1 VGVDPVV
8 LAREQYRDA
17 SNLGARAGLYGRFGV
32 NPQDFQRWAFEQL
45 ELGAECRVLELGC
58 GPGLLWAR
66 NAERLPAGWQ
76 VTLADL
82 SGGMLEEARRNL
94 AGVQPA
100 FRFVQVD
107 AQALPFADAR
117 FDTVI
122 ANHMLYHVP
131 DLRRALAEVRRV
143 LRPGGVFYAAT
154 NGQDHI
160 RELDA
165 AVERVAPSAAPRL
178 TARSFGLENGAAE
191 LAPWFEPVELRRYEN
206 ALVVTE
212 VEALLTYVASYR
224 AEVRSAEVHAA
235 LRRLWE
241 EELAAAGAVRVTA
254 ETGMFVA
261 RARSRAVVA

>member
-8 LAREQYRDA
+8 LAREQYRDGA
-17 SNLGARAGLYGRFGV
+17 NLGARAGLHARFGV
-32 NPQDFQRWAFEQL
+32 NRQDFQRWAFEQL
-45 ELGAECRVLELGC
+45 GLGAESRVLEVGC

-107 AQALPFADAR
+107 AQALPFGDAR

-143 LRPGGVFYAAT
+143 LHPGGRLYAAT
-154 NGQDHI
+154 NGRDHM
-160 RELDA
+160 RGLHA
-165 AVERVAPSAAPRL
+165 AVERVASAGTFQSPAE
-178 TARSFGLENGAAE
+178 TFGLENGEAA

-206 ALVVTE
+206 TLVVTE
-212 VEALLTYVASYR
+212 VEPLLTYVASYR
-224 AEVRSAEVHAA
+224 AEVRSAEVQAA

-241 EELAAAGAVRVTA
+241 EELASRGAVRVTA